1 MSGLAPREEGSF
13 GAALVRVR
21 DDDGRGPSAGAAE
34 PFVGTY
40 GWARASQDKKISR
53 LRTTA
58 RCPRNCVATPSAP
71 GLCRLWDRSHIS
83 KPLLVVE
90 APCNSPPIECLSSF
104 LFPIISRTAPSGLDR
119 GPIFIFYFPGI
130 RRYAWLALANSPDV
144 AWAKLNR
151 GRSRASVLVRKRG
164 RTASKWTNNRQLTYP
179 AGGIC

>member
-1 MSGLAPREEGSF
+1 MVHRPCA
-13 GAALVRVR
+13 
-21 DDDGRGPSAGAAE
+21 
-34 PFVGTY
+34 
-40 GWARASQDKKISR
+40 
-53 LRTTA
+53 
-58 RCPRNCVATPSAP
+58 AP
-71 GLCRLWDRSHIS
+71 GLGIDAAACPRARDRQIGRRSIILS
-83 KPLLVVE
+83 KSPLFVE

-144 AWAKLNR
+144 VWAKLNR

>member
-21 DDDGRGPSAGAAE
+21 DDDGRGPSAGAADSE

-130 RRYAWLALANSPDV
+130 RRYAWLALANFPRCG
-144 AWAKLNR
+144 L
-151 GRSRASVLVRKRG
+151 G
-164 RTASKWTNNRQLTYP
+164 
-179 AGGIC
+179 